1 MVVIIHFSFSIF
13 ISFSYGFD
21 KGPLQLKNRIPAF
34 ISLLNPSRFS
44 IFLRFYRVILYIV
57 LSNCTINPAVA
68 KDFND
73 EEIRIK

>member
-34 ISLLNPSRFS
+34 ISLLNPSRIS

-57 LSNCTINPAVA
+57 LSNWHHKPSSG
-68 KDFND
+68 KGFQ
-73 EEIRIK
+73 